1 MGAVGATRLVGRE
14 HALAELI
21 SLCDDPETR
30 LITILGPGGGGKS
43 RLARELIARAQGPAW
58 FVELAEVRD
67 ASAVLETVAA
77 LCVPQSG
84 KAADRI
90 IRGLGRTGIVVLDNL
105 EHVIDAAFAIGDLA
119 ARLLPGATIVATSR
133 TALDLRAERIL
144 ILDALAPAAAV
155 ELFNLVVQRSGGS
168 KGTNDLAVVGEIVER
183 LDRLPLAIEL
193 AASLVPLVR
202 ARPMLRRL
210 DHALTLLV
218 DGPRDA
224 PERQRSLRSTLTWSH
239 NLLELSEQRLFR
251 RLAVFPS
258 GCTLDAAD
266 VVASLPGEHPIEIV
280 GLARSLLR
288 KSLIQIVDTGT
299 GSAKLRMLETT
310 RQFAYELL
318 GKDPRLF
325 EARNA
330 ASSWLLALVSSA
342 EAELAGPVQAEWLD
356 TLAGESGNIRS
367 VVVHALG
374 ARTAPELSTALLLA
388 ARYWRVWA
396 QRGSLTEG
404 AGLLDEL
411 LSVGAN
417 CDGVDAD
424 ALAEAATAAG
434 LLAIRRSDYA
444 GALRHLSDARRRWD
458 HLGGGR
464 GLATTL
470 DGLGWVAGGQGRF
483 DDAKVLLEHSIALM
497 RDDDQLGT
505 QAGNPAD
512 SDRRSAR
519 TGPTLDPS
527 IADPLARLGMVLVFA
542 SEDVSAAVPLLEE
555 SLAIKRRVG
564 DRWGIAFVLVNL
576 ASADIACG
584 TPHRAFNHL
593 SEAMDHALSLGD
605 ELLQAYIVEVLSLA
619 VGAEPGRAFDAATL
633 LGLADQLRATVG
645 APAPPRL
652 GLWLAELRRRL
663 STMIGDA
670 AVRRAN
676 TAGNS
681 LAADQAIMLAIG
693 AAHDSSLLSRREIE
707 VLAVCSEGL
716 SDAEI
721 AKRLFV
727 SVRTVNAHLRS
738 ANTKLATTSRMAA
751 VNAAREAG
759 LIA

>member
-1 MGAVGATRLVGRE
+1 MNGQASPSSVGSLIGAVGPTRLVGRE

-21 SLCDDPETR
+21 DLCDDPETR
-30 LITILGPGGGGKS
+30 LVTILGAGGVGKS
-43 RLARELIARAQGPAW
+43 RLAQELIARAQGPAW

-67 ASAVLETVAA
+67 ASTVLETAA
-77 LCVPQSG
+77 APCVPQSG

-90 IRGLGRTGIVVLDNL
+90 IRSLGRTGIVVLDNL
-105 EHVIDAAFAIGDLA
+105 EHVIDAAVAIGDLA
-119 ARLLPGATIVATSR
+119 ARLQPGATIVATSR
-133 TALDLRAERIL
+133 TALDLRSERVL
-144 ILDALAPAAAV
+144 ILDALTPAAAV
-155 ELFNLVVQRSGGS
+155 ELFDLVAVRSGGS
-168 KGTNDLAVVGEIVER
+168 TGTDDVTVIVEIVER

-193 AASLVPLVR
+193 AASLLPLVR
-202 ARPMLRRL
+202 ARPLLRRL

-251 RLAVFPS
+251 RLALFPS
-258 GCTLDAAD
+258 GCTVDAAET
-266 VVASLPGEHPIEIV
+266 VASVPGEHPVEIV

-299 GSAKLRMLETT
+299 GSARLKMLETT
-310 RQFAYELL
+310 HQFAYELL
-318 GKDPRLF
+318 GQDPRLF
-325 EARNA
+325 EARTA
-330 ASSWLLALVSSA
+330 ASAWLLALVSSA
-342 EAELAGPVQAEWLD
+342 DRELVGPGQAEWLD
-356 TLAGESGNIRS
+356 TLADESGNVRT
-367 VVVHALG
+367 VVAHAVG
-374 ARTAPELSTALLLA
+374 TGTAPELSTALRLA

-417 CDGVDAD
+417 CDGVDAE

-444 GALRHLSDARRRWD
+444 GALRHLSEARRRWE

-483 DDAKVLLEHSIALM
+483 DDAQVLLEHSIALM
-497 RDDDQLGT
+497 R
-505 QAGNPAD
+505 ND
-512 SDRRSAR
+512 SDHAGSAS
-519 TGPTLDPS
+519 DPAL
-527 IADPLARLGMVLVFA
+527 ADPLARLGMVLVFA
-542 SEDVSAAVPLLEE
+542 SPDASAAVPLLEE
-555 SLAIKRRVG
+555 SLAIKRRIG
-564 DRWGIAFVLVNL
+564 DQWGIAFVLVNL

-584 TPHRAFNHL
+584 KPHHAFNHL

-605 ELLQAYIVEVLSLA
+605 DLLAAYVVEVFALA
-619 VGAEPGRAFDAATL
+619 VGAEPGRSHDAATL
-633 LGLADQLRATVG
+633 LGLAEKLRATLG

-652 GLWLAELRRRL
+652 GQWLAELRRRL
-663 STMIGDA
+663 SKTIGDTA
-670 AVRRAN
+670 FKRAW

-681 LAADQAIMLAIG
+681 LTPDEATAFAVG
-693 AAHDSSLLSRREIE
+693 ASRGSSVLSKREVE

-751 VNAAREAG
+751 VKAAREAG
-759 LIA
+759 LIG